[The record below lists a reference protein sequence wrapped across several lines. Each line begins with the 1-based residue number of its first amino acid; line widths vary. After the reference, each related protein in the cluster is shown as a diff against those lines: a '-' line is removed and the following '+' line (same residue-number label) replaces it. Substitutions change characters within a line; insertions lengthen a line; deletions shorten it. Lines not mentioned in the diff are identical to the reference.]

1 MTLQANTNDQV
12 LFESHPNDSRVTGPV
27 EVAPTVSARYGT
39 GGNNTPLVMGV
50 DAYNGKITG
59 ELAVT
64 ITAEGCSVAG
74 HSGPSVMVLN
84 DQGGSVM
91 NVEKDKV
98 GTLRAEAHGNN
109 PIVFEPGVATRDGGH
124 IYTDD
129 KAPTLRANPGDNFPT
144 VACAAAFKPEQGAT
158 ARGLGYAE
166 EQSPTLTGN
175 TPAVVYGICS
185 KDSNSMKSSNP
196 HSGIYEAEKSRTLDT
211 SGANP
216 NCNQGGN
223 VVVYALEGNG
233 SRPSHRGDGWA
244 ETEKMYTLNTIERHA
259 VAYGID
265 QQGGKGSANYTVD
278 IAPTLLS
285 DSHGTPHAV
294 AQPVNE
300 EKKVWTTSKASF
312 MTNWTENQAQTLVAT
327 DWKDAPVIVQENKDE
342 EDV

>member
-1 MTLQANTNDQV
+1 MLSVEKSLTLQANTNDQV

-39 GGNNTPLVMGV
+39 GGNNTPLVMGC
-50 DAYNGKITG
+50 DTYNGAITG
-59 ELAVT
+59 E
-64 ITAEGCSVAG
+64 TACTLTSASGAPNT
-74 HSGPSVMVLN
+74 SGPKVMVLN

-196 HSGIYEAEKSRTLDT
+196 HSGIYEADKSRTLDT

-259 VAYGID
+259 VA
-265 QQGGKGSANYTVD
+265 
-278 IAPTLLS
+278 
-285 DSHGTPHAV
+285 
-294 AQPVNE
+294 QPVDE

>member
-1 MTLQANTNDQV
+1 MLSVEKSLTLQANTNDQV

-39 GGNNTPLVMGV
+39 GGNNTPLVMGC
-50 DAYNGKITG
+50 DTYNGAITG
-59 ELAVT
+59 E
-64 ITAEGCSVAG
+64 TACTLTSASGAPNT
-74 HSGPSVMVLN
+74 SGPKVMVLN
-84 DQGGSVM
+84 DQ
-91 NVEKDKV
+91 
-98 GTLRAEAHGNN
+98 
-109 PIVFEPGVATRDGGH
+109 
-124 IYTDD
+124 
-129 KAPTLRANPGDNFPT
+129 
-144 VACAAAFKPEQGAT
+144 
-158 ARGLGYAE
+158 
-166 EQSPTLTGN
+166 GN

-223 VVVYALEGNG
+223 VVVESHPFTEKADCLYAAYGTKWNGNGAAYNGSLFAQTVQNKKVYALEGNG
-233 SRPSHRGDGWA
+233 SRPSHRGDGWS
-244 ETEKMYTLNTIERHA
+244 ESEKMYTLNTIERHA

-265 QQGGKGSANYTVD
+265 QKGGKGSANYTVD

-294 AQPVNE
+294 AQPVDE